1 MGRGEGLGVSE
12 QSVHAAEYELKP
24 IWVVLLWLTY
34 SEWKACCW
42 AEEGVHFLF
51 RMLTVRV

>member
-1 MGRGEGLGVSE
+1 MGKRGVSE
-12 QSVHAAEYELKP
+12 QSVHAAEYEFLKL

-34 SEWKACCW
+34 LEWTACCW

-51 RMLTVRV
+51 KMLTVHV